1 MRDLRR
7 IAVVVPTFAFL
18 VAFAL
23 PLTAA
28 EFEEG
33 RIRLTLH
40 EDVGRFTVSYL
51 RDLRTDEYIPLFFA
65 RDPRTSVI
73 SVTEAGQVHRL
84 GDAGVFTLRT
94 ETDRKEPAF
103 VFTSGTL
110 EVRQSFSFVSS
121 PNARLVNGVKMT
133 LSVTNVS
140 ESAREVALRI
150 LLDTHL
156 SENDDVHFITANGT
170 PIEGEQSI
178 RPSASNAFFASLSD
192 QYEGVGLQ
200 YMVSGSATTSPERVV
215 FANWKRL
222 SDSRFSYSVEAG
234 RNFSLLPYSI
244 NDSAAAI
251 YYAGRTLDPGQ
262 SRTITTFVGNY
273 DEAGFGPAGQRSDL
287 AGMLD
292 SEGEEEDLTTT
303 DALLKEVLAVNEV
316 VEEIDRLLA
325 NPEEASQED
334 LELINR
340 LLDELEARK
349 NAISD
354 Q

>member
-7 IAVVVPTFAFL
+7 IPAVILTVAFL
-18 VAFAL
+18 LGFAL
-23 PLTAA
+23 PLAA
-28 EFEEG
+28 VEFEEG

-40 EDVGRFTVSYL
+40 EDVGRFSLSYL
-51 RDLRTDEYIPLFFA
+51 RDLRTDEYTPLFFA
-65 RDPRTSVI
+65 RDPRTSGI
-73 SVTEAGQVHRL
+73 SVTDAGQVHRL

-94 ETDRKEPAF
+94 ETDRREPAF
-103 VFTSGTL
+103 VFASGTL

-121 PNARLVNGVKMT
+121 PSARLVNGVKMT
-133 LSVTNVS
+133 LSITNVS
-140 ESAREVALRI
+140 ESAREVGLRI
-150 LLDTHL
+150 LLDTYL
-156 SENDDVHFITANGT
+156 SEGGDVHFVTADGS

-178 RPSASNAFFASLSD
+178 RPNASNTFFASLSD
-192 QYEGVGLQ
+192 QYDGVGFQ
-200 YMVSGSATTSPERVV
+200 YMISGSETTSPERVV

-222 SDSRFSYSVEAG
+222 SDARFSYTVQAG

-251 YYAGRTLDPGQ
+251 YYAGRTLEPGQ
-262 SRTITTFVGNY
+262 SRTITTFIGNY
-273 DEAGFGPAGQRSDL
+273 DEAGFGSGGQRSDL
-287 AGMLD
+287 AGMLEN
-292 SEGEEEDLTTT
+292 EGEGEALTTT
-303 DALLKEVLAVNEV
+303 DALLQEVLAINEV

-325 NPEEASQED
+325 NPEEASKED
-334 LELINR
+334 LELIQR

>member
-1 MRDLRR
+1 L
-7 IAVVVPTFAFL
+7 
-18 VAFAL
+18 
-23 PLTAA
+23 
-28 EFEEG
+28 
-33 RIRLTLH
+33 
-40 EDVGRFTVSYL
+40 SYL
-51 RDLRTDEYIPLFFA
+51 RDLRTDEYTPLFFA

-73 SVTEAGQVHRL
+73 SITDAGQVHRL
-84 GDAGVFTLRT
+84 GDSGVFTLRT
-94 ETDRKEPAF
+94 ETEGEEPAF

-133 LSVTNVS
+133 LSIANVS
-140 ESAREVALRI
+140 ESAREIGVRL

-156 SENDDVHFITANGT
+156 SENDDVHFVTSGGNS
-170 PIEGEQSI
+170 IEGEQSI
-178 RPSASNAFFASLSD
+178 RPSGSSAYFASLSD
-192 QYEGVGLQ
+192 RFDGVGLQ
-200 YMVSGSATTSPERVV
+200 YMLTGSDTTSPERVV

-222 SDSRFSYSVEAG
+222 SDARYNYTVETG

-251 YYAGRTLDPGQ
+251 YYSGQSLEPGE
-262 SRTITTFVGNY
+262 SRTITTYIGNY
-273 DEAGFGPAGQRSDL
+273 DEAGFGPEGRQSDL

-292 SEGEEEDLTTT
+292 SQEDAEDLTTT
-303 DALLKEVLAVNEV
+303 DALLQEVIAVDEV
-316 VEEIDRLLA
+316 IEEIDRLLA
-325 NPEEASQED
+325 NPEEASRED